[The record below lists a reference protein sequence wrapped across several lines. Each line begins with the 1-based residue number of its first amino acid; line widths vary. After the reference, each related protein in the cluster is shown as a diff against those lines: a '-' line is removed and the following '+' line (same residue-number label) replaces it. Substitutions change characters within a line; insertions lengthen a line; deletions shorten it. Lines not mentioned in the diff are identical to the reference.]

1 MDQLNHSRIKFTRKT
16 SEQRYVEAKA
26 RWKMLYPEVDAS
38 DYFEIMRYHV
48 MEFDLGLWK
57 IDQADY
63 EQRRYIRWM
72 MKKN

>member
-1 MDQLNHSRIKFTRKT
+1 
-16 SEQRYVEAKA
+16 
-26 RWKMLYPEVDAS
+26 MLYPEVDAS